1 MGLWNM
7 ENFLSSHLEGFFNRH
22 LGGNVELVELVARIE
37 KEVSQKVKK
46 SKDGRTE
53 EIPRL
58 YIFHLSTDD
67 YHRLCSARVFDAL
80 YVAVERMIIH
90 LNLALEGRLSIRMVQ
105 DSERKLGSFAL
116 KSYYSMAEA
125 GEPDT
130 LIIERTHIFRELTLD
145 RTSTESERKLA
156 VLEVVEGV
164 DTDMTLEI
172 GEGHT
177 SIGRQETNDFILT
190 DTNASRCH
198 AYIDYEDHRHVIH
211 DAGSTNGTF
220 VNGKRVR
227 KAMLQ
232 PGDRIRTGETVFRY
246 EVI

>member
-1 MGLWNM
+1 
-7 ENFLSSHLEGFFNRH
+7 
-22 LGGNVELVELVARIE
+22 
-37 KEVSQKVKK
+37 
-46 SKDGRTE
+46 
-53 EIPRL
+53 
-58 YIFHLSTDD
+58 
-67 YHRLCSARVFDAL
+67 
-80 YVAVERMIIH
+80 
-90 LNLALEGRLSIRMVQ
+90 MVQ

-130 LIIERTHIFRELTLD
+130 LVIERTHIFRELTLD

-172 GEGHT
+172 GEGPT